1 MQGTFRPFATHHCVN
16 PPPFLAIHHCVC
28 VRACVRACVY
38 LKFSIRST
46 YDSALQRA
54 KISLGNVVSQFTNTG
69 SDDLMISQV
78 NRVQEK
84 PCDLRKMFDKLD
96 GRRKS
101 SVTLALL

>member
-1 MQGTFRPFATHHCVN
+1 
-16 PPPFLAIHHCVC
+16 VC
-28 VRACVRACVY
+28 VRACVRVY

-84 PCDLRKMFDKLD
+84 PCDFRKMFDKLD